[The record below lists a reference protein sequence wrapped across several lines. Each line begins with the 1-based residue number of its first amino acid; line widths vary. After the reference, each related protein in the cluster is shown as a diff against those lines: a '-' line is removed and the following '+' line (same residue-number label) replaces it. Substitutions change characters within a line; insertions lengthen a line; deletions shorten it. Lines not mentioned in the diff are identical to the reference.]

1 MSIIRQCRQALKS
14 IVYGDTLIPQ
24 EFTIGLTEPQTEI
37 AVWLHGMGAPLDVT
51 GRCTTACC
59 GPLVIGVSIEKEQHL
74 SRKNHGNISLRF
86 CEREGQNRLLG
97 VIRLAWKSSISL
109 DHSELI
115 LFNVSGSTNYCL
127 PRLRLWAHYLPQ
139 AYSNWRSLSSLDV
152 KMTALE
158 IRAAMVTFIRP
169 HPLVLVSIT
178 GEAGGNVFPMN
189 LMGDLGDRYF
199 AFALKDSRLAAH
211 LVERAGHIAVSNV
224 PLPLCSIA
232 FRLAINHTKQSID
245 WGQLP
250 FELKLS
256 KEFGIPVPVSAP
268 RVREMKIDQI
278 HKIGSHTLFIARI
291 LSDEKFSDELR
302 VHIIHGFYQ
311 HWRLRDQKERLK
323 LSVIEDSLNKRGL
336 VPS

>member
-127 PRLRLWAHYLPQ
+127 PRLRLWAPLFASGLFQLAKSQLPRCQ
-139 AYSNWRSLSSLDV
+139 
-152 KMTALE
+152 MTALE

-268 RVREMKIDQI
+268 RVREMKITRSTKSEAIRCLLQ
-278 HKIGSHTLFIARI
+278 
-291 LSDEKFSDELR
+291 
-302 VHIIHGFYQ
+302 
-311 HWRLRDQKERLK
+311 
-323 LSVIEDSLNKRGL
+323 DSLR
-336 VPS
+336 